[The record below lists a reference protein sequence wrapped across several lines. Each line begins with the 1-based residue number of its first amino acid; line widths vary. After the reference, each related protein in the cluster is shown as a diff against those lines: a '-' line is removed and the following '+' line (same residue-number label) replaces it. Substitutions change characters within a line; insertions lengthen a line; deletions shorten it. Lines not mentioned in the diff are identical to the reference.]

1 MRRSAFLLSSLAL
14 RASLIALVACAH
26 SEPGSAGPGDLELPF
41 QAAVPL
47 RLTWSPEFDRT
58 PQWSAAPGRVLYAF
72 DQDPVSGG
80 FTGCVADLP
89 VGGGSRGAELCET
102 DVEFAR
108 NIMRPF
114 WPTRRPDGTT
124 AMIRQ
129 RWLAGNLAPFFS
141 DLAIT
146 PPGEGQASRTA
157 IPIPYFSAG
166 SGRSHQGISHLQW
179 LDHDRLVFVGLGV
192 IRSLN
197 DNVESGY
204 EILILTHEDSL
215 AGLTLVPGT
224 NYASSVAVGGNSDTL
239 YYTLGGDSMV
249 YRRTLST
256 GAIDTVADFGAL
268 GIARDVRV
276 AAGRL
281 IAVVGG
287 NVTFIPHATLGM
299 AQYDNGGPIYA
310 ITLPGGAP
318 TLVTNA
324 FDQYRHPALSPDG
337 TRVVA
342 EQFAD
347 LWALAV
353 P

>member
-1 MRRSAFLLSSLAL
+1 MRRSASLLVLAL
-14 RASLIALVACAH
+14 MACAH
-26 SEPGSAGPGDLELPF
+26 SEPGVSGPPDLELPF
-41 QAAVPL
+41 EPGVPL
-47 RLTWSPEFDRT
+47 QLTWSQGSDRT
-58 PQWSAAPGRVLYAF
+58 PQWGLGPDRVLYAF

-89 VGGGSRGAELCET
+89 AGGGSRGAELCET

-146 PPGEGQASRTA
+146 PPGEGQRSRTV

-179 LDHDRLVFVGLGV
+179 LDDDRLVFVGLGV

-204 EILILTHEDSL
+204 EILILDPADSL
-215 AGLTLVPGT
+215 AGLSLVPGT
-224 NYASSVAVGGNSDTL
+224 NYASSVAVGASGDTI
-239 YYTLGGDSMV
+239 YHTLGGSSAV
-249 YRRTLST
+249 YRRVLST
-256 GAIDTVADFGAL
+256 GAVSTVFDFGGL
-268 GIARDVRV
+268 GIARDVQVRH
-276 AAGRL
+276 GIL
-281 IAVVGG
+281 TAVVGG
-287 NVTFIPHATLGM
+287 SVTFGPHPTLGM

-310 ITLPGGAP
+310 VDLEFITPFPLTQAYER
-318 TLVTNA
+318 
-324 FDQYRHPALSPDG
+324 YRHPILSADG
-337 TRVVA
+337 RYVVA
-342 EQFAD
+342 EQFGD
-347 LWALAV
+347 LWRIDL
-353 P
+353 PF